1 MSDRFASIVLA
12 SASPRRHEILTQMGV
27 RFRVAE
33 HTVDERMQPG
43 EPPVAFVQRL
53 ALEKARSVQ
62 ALQPHNPLPVMGADT
77 IVVCGQQ
84 ILGKPLDREDAL
96 RMLALL
102 SGRRHQVHTAVALC
116 LGARQEVVLST
127 TEVGFRP
134 LSAAQMQRYWESGEP
149 EGKAGAYA
157 IQGLGGMFVNAL
169 NGSYSGVVGL
179 PVFETG
185 ELCTRFGVQ
194 TGLSV
199 EEQA

>member
-12 SASPRRHEILTQMGV
+12 SASPRRHEVLTQMGV
-27 RFRVAE
+27 RFQVAE
-33 HTVDERMQPG
+33 HTVDERLLPG
-43 EPPVAFVQRL
+43 ESPVAFVQRL

-77 IVVCGQQ
+77 IVVCAQQ
-84 ILGKPLDREDAL
+84 ILGKPVDREDAL

-102 SGRRHQVHTAVALC
+102 SGHRHQVHTAVALC

-127 TEVGFRP
+127 TEVGFKP

-157 IQGLGGMFVNAL
+157 IQGLGGLFVNAL

-185 ELCTRFGVQ
+185 ELCARFGVQ
-194 TGLSV
+194 TGLSTQ
-199 EEQA
+199 E